1 MSMSSRNAVSVT
13 ERERR
18 LAARTEQWLV
28 GKVEDYLDK
37 QRFSANPQWPYEF
50 NVKQPSKSEL
60 IRDSDTCIAQAR
72 AIRSWA
78 QSHGC
83 RYGEKSRSLGAY
95 CGTTPLVTRVCVPG
109 EHEALEIA
117 GRQCAHRYR
126 ATRQRFSCLRGEFDV
141 SEDVLAAVVYK
152 LKDMDDLDFELVCQA
167 AHYFARHDA
176 SGMRPRAVA
185 IPGFSAKWLGGKG
198 SVRRKAICLL
208 LGRESL
214 DFEERPGEIR
224 LRYLDS
230 AHCCYPDLY
239 VTQPWRTADC
249 ARFRYAVIVENKDTY
264 QEMPQIDDCICVFD
278 CGRAANRMVSLLPW
292 LADTPHVVYW
302 GDMDADGLEIL
313 SGIRESGIDCDSILM
328 NMDVYRRYRRFGTEY
343 TEQGRRIEPRKVG
356 AMPGLR
362 AEERELYEALC
373 TGEGVGYLRIE
384 QERIPIVD
392 AVAELCAAGFPIVV

>member
-1 MSMSSRNAVSVT
+1 MSMSSRNAGSVT

-109 EHEALEIA
+109 EHEALAIA

-126 ATRQRFSCLRGEFDV
+126 ATQQRFSCLRGEFDA

-152 LKDMDDLDFELVCQA
+152 LKDMDDLDFELVCRA

-230 AHCCYPDLY
+230 AHCGYPDLY

-249 ARFRYAVIVENKDTY
+249 ARFRYAVIVENK
-264 QEMPQIDDCICVFD
+264 
-278 CGRAANRMVSLLPW
+278 G
-292 LADTPHVVYW
+292 H
-302 GDMDADGLEIL
+302 L
-313 SGIRESGIDCDSILM
+313 SGDAADRGLHLRLRLRKGGESHGFAASVAC
-328 NMDVYRRYRRFGTEY
+328 RY
-343 TEQGRRIEPRKVG
+343 
-356 AMPGLR
+356 
-362 AEERELYEALC
+362 
-373 TGEGVGYLRIE
+373 
-384 QERIPIVD
+384 
-392 AVAELCAAGFPIVV
+392 AACRLLG